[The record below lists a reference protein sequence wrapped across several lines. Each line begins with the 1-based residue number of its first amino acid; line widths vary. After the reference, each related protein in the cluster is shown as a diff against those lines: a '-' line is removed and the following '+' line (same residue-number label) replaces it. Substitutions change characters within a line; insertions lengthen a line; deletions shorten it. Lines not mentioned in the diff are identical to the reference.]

1 MNVYGVY
8 ILSLKRLLI
17 SRLFIAAAAV
27 SSSMSVKIF
36 YFVKYKSYANHG
48 RKLYFRNLMNQKT
61 ESFHKVK
68 INVTDDANL

>member
-1 MNVYGVY
+1 MK
-8 ILSLKRLLI
+8 LDERLWSLHTFLKKAANQPALH
-17 SRLFIAAAAV
+17 AAAAV

-36 YFVKYKSYANHG
+36 YFVKYKSYENNG

-68 INVTDDANL
+68 SKCYR

>member
-36 YFVKYKSYANHG
+36 YFVKYKSYENHG

-68 INVTDDANL
+68 SKCHR